1 MAMSGQ
7 SQLAAGGQTSWP
19 PTLNPQ
25 VLPIPPSSPYQDVRS
40 SGRSQLVSAT
50 LPYST
55 LRREVVVGHGDYER
69 LTPQVIDQLW
79 LRMRAGQAAK
89 PTARELGLFPGTVRG
104 YLLRCGGI
112 RPEPRRRAAAR
123 LRLEE
128 REEISRGLAAGHSIR
143 AIAVTLGRAPST
155 VSREVNANGGRR
167 RYRATRADLA
177 AWTRA
182 TRPKPCKLAG
192 NPVLRAIVEEK
203 LQRRWSPQQIDGWL
217 KLTYPKRP
225 EMQVSYESIY
235 RTLYVQSR
243 GALRRELTAHLRT
256 GRVIRRPRGV
266 RLPDGRG
273 GRPGI
278 LNISERPAEADD
290 RAVPGH
296 WEGDLVFGKNMSPVA
311 TLVERST
318 RFLILVALPGGN
330 HKADA
335 VADALAAAITTLPKQ
350 LAKSLTWDLGHE
362 MAQHRRLTIATGV
375 QVYFCDPKSPWQ
387 RGSNE
392 NTNGLLRQYLPKR
405 LDFRTLTQAD
415 FDAIADQL
423 NERPRQTLQFKT
435 PSQALAEVLR

>member
-1 MAMSGQ
+1 
-7 SQLAAGGQTSWP
+7 
-19 PTLNPQ
+19 
-25 VLPIPPSSPYQDVRS
+25 LPGS
-40 SGRSQLVSAT
+40 
-50 LPYST
+50 
-55 LRREVVVGHGDYER
+55 
-69 LTPQVIDQLW
+69 
-79 LRMRAGQAAK
+79 
-89 PTARELGLFPGTVRG
+89 
-104 YLLRCGGI
+104 
-112 RPEPRRRAAAR
+112 
-123 LRLEE
+123 
-128 REEISRGLAAGHSIR
+128 
-143 AIAVTLGRAPST
+143 
-155 VSREVNANGGRR
+155 
-167 RYRATRADLA
+167 
-177 AWTRA
+177 
-182 TRPKPCKLAG
+182 KPCKLAG